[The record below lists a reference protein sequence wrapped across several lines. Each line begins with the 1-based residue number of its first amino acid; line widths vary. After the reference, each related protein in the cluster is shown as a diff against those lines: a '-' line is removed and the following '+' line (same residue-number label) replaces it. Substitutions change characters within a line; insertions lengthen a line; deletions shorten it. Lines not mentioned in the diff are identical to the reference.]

1 MVRLIFFNYRK
12 FVQPKTKGKICMYLL
27 DISVSMQFPT
37 LLAEKG
43 NYQKLRFLQ

>member
-1 MVRLIFFNYRK
+1 
-12 FVQPKTKGKICMYLL
+12 MYLL

-43 NYQKLRFLQ
+43 NYQKLRFLQLDRWLLCPNSGISMFPY